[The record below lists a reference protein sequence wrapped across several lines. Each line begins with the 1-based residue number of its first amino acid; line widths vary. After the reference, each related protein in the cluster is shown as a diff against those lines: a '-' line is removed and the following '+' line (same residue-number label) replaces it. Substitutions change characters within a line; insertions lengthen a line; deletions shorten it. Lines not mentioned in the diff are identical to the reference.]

1 MLFTVKLHEIKTPT
15 TVEEFRDNLKRY
27 YMGCGHDALYVR
39 TTNTTAI
46 GIPLKDISCFDDI
59 YRLTQSGFGGDG
71 TCPSIAPFLDI
82 DLMSEMQR
90 YMNATGKFLSYEGYW
105 ERPDSDFTIYDF
117 TQSTIDAI
125 FETNLSWYT
134 LDNQVLRDFYMHTLG
149 EFIGYCYA

>member
-39 TTNTTAI
+39 SCNQPAI
-46 GIPLKDISCFDDI
+46 GIPLKDISCFADI

-90 YMNATGKFLSYEGYW
+90 YLNATGLPLSCGGYF

-149 EFIGYCYA
+149 EFSGYCYA